1 MAFYNPQRVVFNP
14 DTGVIQNAG
23 KVGGVLYDIMSKSF
37 DDKVKA
43 NEFQQEQDLRKQQME
58 FNQAMQNNQ
67 LLQNERNFDY
77 QKERANIADEQWQM
91 NYNQRARQYAMQKE
105 RANIADEQW
114 QMNYNQ
120 RARQYAMQ
128 NALRQQ
134 AINAR
139 KQQMEFN
146 QAMQNNQLLQ
156 NERNFDYQKERAN
169 IAELQKLQNEINAKQ
184 KEQDLLNKVF
194 SNAQGFDGQSNTNLP
209 NNTRYKADAQ
219 FLDLASNQGKTYDT
233 THGFWNGALERAFG
247 GWGSQS
253 TDLNDASDLF
263 LKRMLSDLLRGG
275 KNAKWNLEN
284 IQANFPINGYTM
296 EANNQRVAQALAGE
310 WLAEAPNSFKMELAE
325 RLGNAKT
332 NMEKQSAIEDY
343 QKNMNFYNN
352 YAPKVKAFYWDEKY
366 SKPSK
371 NAVIIDNST
380 TNQNIQNDLAKN
392 TLEVQNQNTPKLHS
406 VSFNGINAQISEPD
420 ANGNVILVNQAGKK
434 MQVSVEELK
443 KQGLIQ

>member
-23 KVGGVLYDIMSKSF
+23 KVGGVLYDIMSKSY

-43 NEFQQEQDLRKQQME
+43 SQFQQEQDLRKQQME

-77 QKERANIADEQWQM
+77 QKERANIADQQWLM
-91 NYNQRARQYAMQKE
+91 NYNNQLLQNERNFDYQKE
-105 RANIADEQW
+105 RANIADQQW
-114 QMNYNQ
+114 LMNYNQ

-134 AINAR
+134 AINAN
-139 KQQMEFN
+139 KAYKDLN
-146 QAMQNNQLLQ
+146 
-156 NERNFDYQKERAN
+156 YQKGLL
-169 IAELQKLQNEINAKQ
+169 ELQKLQNEINAKQ
-184 KEQDLLNKVF
+184 KEQDLLNGVL
-194 SNAQGFDGQSNTNLP
+194 SNSQGLDSQNNANLQ

-219 FLDLASNQGKTYDT
+219 FLDLASKQGKTYDT
-233 THGFWNGALERAFG
+233 THGFWNGAIERGFG

-263 LKRMLSDLLRGG
+263 LKRMQSDLLRGG

-332 NMEKQSAIEDY
+332 NIEKQSAIEDY
-343 QKNMNFYNN
+343 KNNMDFYNN

-371 NAVIIDNST
+371 NAVIIGNST

-392 TLEVQNQNTPKLHS
+392 ILEVQNQNTPKLHS

-420 ANGNVILVNQAGKK
+420 ANGNVILVNQAGRK
-434 MQVSVEELK
+434 MQVSIEELK

>member
-77 QKERANIADEQWQM
+77 QKERANIADQ
-91 NYNQRARQYAMQKE
+91 
-105 RANIADEQW
+105 QW

-134 AINAR
+134 EINTNKAY
-139 KQQMEFN
+139 KDLN
-146 QAMQNNQLLQ
+146 
-156 NERNFDYQKERAN
+156 YQKGLL
-169 IAELQKLQNEINAKQ
+169 ELQKLQNEINAKQ
-184 KEQDLLNKVF
+184 KEQDLLNGVL
-194 SNAQGFDGQSNTNLP
+194 SNSQGFDSQSNTNLP

-233 THGFWNGALERAFG
+233 THGFWNGAIERVFG

-253 TDLNDASDLF
+253 TDLNEASDLF
-263 LKRMLSDLLRGG
+263 LKRKLSDLLRGG

-284 IQANFPINGYTM
+284 IQANFPINSYFL
-296 EANNQRVAQALAGE
+296 EANNQKVAKDLTGE
-310 WLAEAPNSFKMELAE
+310 WLAYMPIAYKMELME
-325 RLGNAKT
+325 KLENAKT
-332 NMEKQSAIEDY
+332 SIAIKDAIEDY
-343 QKNMNFYNN
+343 KKDMEYYDN
-352 YAPKVKAFYWDEKY
+352 YAPKMKAFYWDEKY

-380 TNQNIQNDLAKN
+380 A
-392 TLEVQNQNTPKLHS
+392 NQNTPKLHS

-420 ANGNVILVNQAGKK
+420 ANGNVILVNQAGRK

>member
-43 NEFQQEQDLRKQQME
+43 NEFQQEQDLRQQQME

-77 QKERANIADEQWQM
+77 QKGLLELQKLQNERNFD
-91 NYNQRARQYAMQKE
+91 YQKE
-105 RANIADEQW
+105 RANIADQQW

-139 KQQMEFN
+139 QQQMEFN

-194 SNAQGFDGQSNTNLP
+194 SNTQGFDGQSNTNLP

-310 WLAEAPNSFKMELAE
+310 WLAEAPNSFKMELAQ

-332 NMEKQSAIEDY
+332 NIEKQSAIEDY
-343 QKNMNFYNN
+343 KNNMNFYNN

>member
-77 QKERANIADEQWQM
+77 
-91 NYNQRARQYAMQKE
+91 QKE

-233 THGFWNGALERAFG
+233 THGFWNGAIERGFG

-263 LKRMLSDLLRGG
+263 LKRMQSDLLRGG

-310 WLAEAPNSFKMELAE
+310 WLAQAPNSFKIELAE

-332 NMEKQSAIEDY
+332 NIEKQSAIEDY

-392 TLEVQNQNTPKLHS
+392 ILEVQNQNTPKLHS

-420 ANGNVILVNQAGKK
+420 ANGNVILVNQAGRK

>member
-77 QKERANIADEQWQM
+77 QKERANIADQ
-91 NYNQRARQYAMQKE
+91 
-105 RANIADEQW
+105 
-114 QMNYNQ
+114 
-120 RARQYAMQ
+120 
-128 NALRQQ
+128 
-134 AINAR
+134 
-139 KQQMEFN
+139 
-146 QAMQNNQLLQ
+146 
-156 NERNFDYQKERAN
+156 
-169 IAELQKLQNEINAKQ
+169 QKLQNEINAKQ

-263 LKRMLSDLLRGG
+263 LKRMQSDLLRGG

-310 WLAEAPNSFKMELAE
+310 WLAQAPNSYKMELEE

-332 NMEKQSAIEDY
+332 NIEKQSAIEDY

-380 TNQNIQNDLAKN
+380 A
-392 TLEVQNQNTPKLHS
+392 NQNTPKLHS

-420 ANGNVILVNQAGKK
+420 ANGNVILVNQAGRK

>member
-43 NEFQQEQDLRKQQME
+43 NEFEQEQDLRKQQMEFNQAMQNNQLLQNERNME

-77 QKERANIADEQWQM
+77 QKERANIADQ
-91 NYNQRARQYAMQKE
+91 
-105 RANIADEQW
+105 QW

-128 NALRQQ
+128 NASRQQ
-134 AINAR
+134 AINDN
-139 KQQMEFN
+139 KDLN
-146 QAMQNNQLLQ
+146 
-156 NERNFDYQKERAN
+156 YQKGLL
-169 IAELQKLQNEINAKQ
+169 ELQKLQNEINAKQ
-184 KEQDLLNKVF
+184 KEQDLLNKVL

-233 THGFWNGALERAFG
+233 THGFWNGAIERGFG

-296 EANNQRVAQALAGE
+296 EANNQRVAQALTGE
-310 WLAEAPNSFKMELAE
+310 WLAQAPNSYKMELVE

-343 QKNMNFYNN
+343 QNNMNFYNN

-371 NAVIIDNST
+371 NAVIIGNST

-392 TLEVQNQNTPKLHS
+392 TLELQNQNTPKLHS

>member
-77 QKERANIADEQWQM
+77 QKERANIADQ
-91 NYNQRARQYAMQKE
+91 
-105 RANIADEQW
+105 QW

-134 AINAR
+134 AINTN
-139 KQQMEFN
+139 KDLN
-146 QAMQNNQLLQ
+146 
-156 NERNFDYQKERAN
+156 YQKGLL
-169 IAELQKLQNEINAKQ
+169 ELQKLQNEINAKQ
-184 KEQDLLNKVF
+184 KEQDLLNKVL

-263 LKRMLSDLLRGG
+263 LKRMQSDLLRGG

-310 WLAEAPNSFKMELAE
+310 WLAQAPNSYKMELEE

-380 TNQNIQNDLAKN
+380 TNQN
-392 TLEVQNQNTPKLHS
+392 TPKLHS

>member
-58 FNQAMQNNQ
+58 LNQAMQNNQ

-77 QKERANIADEQWQM
+77 QKERANIADQ
-91 NYNQRARQYAMQKE
+91 
-105 RANIADEQW
+105 QW

-146 QAMQNNQLLQ
+146 QAMQNNQL
-156 NERNFDYQKERAN
+156 
-169 IAELQKLQNEINAKQ
+169 LQNEINAKQ

>member
-67 LLQNERNFDY
+67 ILQNERNFDY
-77 QKERANIADEQWQM
+77 QKERANIADQ
-91 NYNQRARQYAMQKE
+91 
-105 RANIADEQW
+105 QW

-146 QAMQNNQLLQ
+146 QAMQNNQILQ

-169 IAELQKLQNEINAKQ
+169 IADQKLQNEINAKQ

-310 WLAEAPNSFKMELAE
+310 WLAEAPNSYKMELVE

-392 TLEVQNQNTPKLHS
+392 ILEVQNQNTPKLHS

-420 ANGNVILVNQAGKK
+420 ANGNVILVNQAGRK

-443 KQGLIQ
+443 KQGLI

>member
-91 NYNQRARQYAMQKE
+91 NYNQRARQYAMQ
-105 RANIADEQW
+105 
-114 QMNYNQ
+114 
-120 RARQYAMQ
+120 

-156 NERNFDYQKERAN
+156 NEINAKQKEQAINTNKAYKDLNYQKGLL
-169 IAELQKLQNEINAKQ
+169 ELQKLQNEINAKQ

-310 WLAEAPNSFKMELAE
+310 WLAEAPNSFKMELAQ

>member
-77 QKERANIADEQWQM
+77 QKERANIADQ
-91 NYNQRARQYAMQKE
+91 
-105 RANIADEQW
+105 QW

-134 AINAR
+134 AINAN
-139 KQQMEFN
+139 KDLN
-146 QAMQNNQLLQ
+146 
-156 NERNFDYQKERAN
+156 YQKGLL
-169 IAELQKLQNEINAKQ
+169 ELQKLQNEINAKQ
-184 KEQDLLNKVF
+184 KEQDLLNGVL
-194 SNAQGFDGQSNTNLP
+194 SNTQGFDGQSNTNLP

-263 LKRMLSDLLRGG
+263 LKRMQSDLLRGG

-343 QKNMNFYNN
+343 KNNMNFYNN

-371 NAVIIDNST
+371 NAVIINNST
-380 TNQNIQNDLAKN
+380 T
-392 TLEVQNQNTPKLHS
+392 NQNTPKLHS

-443 KQGLIQ
+443 KQGLI

>member
-77 QKERANIADEQWQM
+77 QKERANIADQ
-91 NYNQRARQYAMQKE
+91 
-105 RANIADEQW
+105 QW

-134 AINAR
+134 AINTN
-139 KQQMEFN
+139 KDLN
-146 QAMQNNQLLQ
+146 
-156 NERNFDYQKERAN
+156 YQKGLL
-169 IAELQKLQNEINAKQ
+169 ELQKLQNEINAKQ
-184 KEQDLLNKVF
+184 KEQDLLNGVL
-194 SNAQGFDGQSNTNLP
+194 SNTQGFDGQSNTNLP

-343 QKNMNFYNN
+343 QNNMNFYNN

-380 TNQNIQNDLAKN
+380 A
-392 TLEVQNQNTPKLHS
+392 NQNTPKLHS

>member
-77 QKERANIADEQWQM
+77 QKERANIADQ
-91 NYNQRARQYAMQKE
+91 
-105 RANIADEQW
+105 QW

-134 AINAR
+134 AINTN
-139 KQQMEFN
+139 KDLN
-146 QAMQNNQLLQ
+146 
-156 NERNFDYQKERAN
+156 YQKGLL
-169 IAELQKLQNEINAKQ
+169 ELQKLQNEINAKQ

-194 SNAQGFDGQSNTNLP
+194 SNTQGFDGQSNTNLP

-233 THGFWNGALERAFG
+233 THGFWNGAIERGFG

-263 LKRMLSDLLRGG
+263 LKRMQSDLLRGG

-310 WLAEAPNSFKMELAE
+310 WLAQAPNSFKMELAE

-343 QKNMNFYNN
+343 KNNMDFYNN

-371 NAVIIDNST
+371 NAVIINNST
-380 TNQNIQNDLAKN
+380 T
-392 TLEVQNQNTPKLHS
+392 NQNTPKLHS

>member
-77 QKERANIADEQWQM
+77 QKERANIADQ
-91 NYNQRARQYAMQKE
+91 
-105 RANIADEQW
+105 QW

-184 KEQDLLNKVF
+184 KEQDLLNKVL
-194 SNAQGFDGQSNTNLP
+194 SNTQGLDSQNNTNLP

-233 THGFWNGALERAFG
+233 THGFWNGALERGFG

-263 LKRMLSDLLRGG
+263 LKRMQSDLLRGG

-310 WLAEAPNSFKMELAE
+310 WLAEAPNSFKMELAQ

-332 NMEKQSAIEDY
+332 NIEKQSAIEDY

-380 TNQNIQNDLAKN
+380 INQNIQNDLAKN

-443 KQGLIQ
+443 KQGLI

>member
-77 QKERANIADEQWQM
+77 QKERANIADQ
-91 NYNQRARQYAMQKE
+91 
-105 RANIADEQW
+105 QW

-156 NERNFDYQKERAN
+156 NEINAKQKEQAINTNKAYKDLNYQKGLL
-169 IAELQKLQNEINAKQ
+169 ELQKLQNEINAKQ

-352 YAPKVKAFYWDEKY
+352 YAPKVKAFYWDEKN

>member
-43 NEFQQEQDLRKQQME
+43 NEFQQEQDLRKQQ
-58 FNQAMQNNQ
+58 
-67 LLQNERNFDY
+67 L
-77 QKERANIADEQWQM
+77 
-91 NYNQRARQYAMQKE
+91 
-105 RANIADEQW
+105 
-114 QMNYNQ
+114 
-120 RARQYAMQ
+120 
-128 NALRQQ
+128 
-134 AINAR
+134 
-139 KQQMEFN
+139 EFN

-169 IAELQKLQNEINAKQ
+169 IAELQKLQNEINTKQ

-233 THGFWNGALERAFG
+233 THGFWNGAIERGFG

-310 WLAEAPNSFKMELAE
+310 WLAEAPNSYKMELVE

-332 NMEKQSAIEDY
+332 NIEKQSAIEDY

-380 TNQNIQNDLAKN
+380 ANQNIQNDLAKN
-392 TLEVQNQNTPKLHS
+392 TLAVQNQNTPKLHS

-420 ANGNVILVNQAGKK
+420 ANGNVILVNQAGRK

>member
-77 QKERANIADEQWQM
+77 QKERANIADQ
-91 NYNQRARQYAMQKE
+91 
-105 RANIADEQW
+105 QW

-139 KQQMEFN
+139 QQQMEFN
-146 QAMQNNQLLQ
+146 QAMQNNQILQ

-169 IAELQKLQNEINAKQ
+169 IADQKLQNEINAKQ

-194 SNAQGFDGQSNTNLP
+194 SNTQGFDGQSNTNLP

>member
-91 NYNQRARQYAMQKE
+91 NYNQRARQYAMQ
-105 RANIADEQW
+105 
-114 QMNYNQ
+114 
-120 RARQYAMQ
+120 

-134 AINAR
+134 AINTN
-139 KQQMEFN
+139 KDLN
-146 QAMQNNQLLQ
+146 
-156 NERNFDYQKERAN
+156 YQKGLL
-169 IAELQKLQNEINAKQ
+169 ELQKLQNEINAKQ
-184 KEQDLLNKVF
+184 KEQDLFNGVL
-194 SNAQGFDGQSNTNLP
+194 SNTQGFDGQSNTNLP

-310 WLAEAPNSFKMELAE
+310 WLAEAPNSYKMELEE

-371 NAVIIDNST
+371 NAVIIDNS
-380 TNQNIQNDLAKN
+380 
-392 TLEVQNQNTPKLHS
+392 EVQNQNTPKLHS

-420 ANGNVILVNQAGKK
+420 ANGNVILVNQAGRK

>member
-77 QKERANIADEQWQM
+77 QKERANIADQ
-91 NYNQRARQYAMQKE
+91 
-105 RANIADEQW
+105 QW

-134 AINAR
+134 AINAN
-139 KQQMEFN
+139 KDLN
-146 QAMQNNQLLQ
+146 
-156 NERNFDYQKERAN
+156 YQKGLL
-169 IAELQKLQNEINAKQ
+169 ELQKLQNEINTKQ

-209 NNTRYKADAQ
+209 NNIRYKADAQ

-233 THGFWNGALERAFG
+233 THGFWNGAIERAFG

-310 WLAEAPNSFKMELAE
+310 WLAQAPNSYKMELEE

-332 NMEKQSAIEDY
+332 NIEKQSAIEDY

-380 TNQNIQNDLAKN
+380 INQNIQ
-392 TLEVQNQNTPKLHS
+392 EVQNQNTPKLHS

-443 KQGLIQ
+443 KQGLI

>member
-77 QKERANIADEQWQM
+77 QKERANIADQ
-91 NYNQRARQYAMQKE
+91 
-105 RANIADEQW
+105 QW

-156 NERNFDYQKERAN
+156 NEINAKQKEQAINTNKAYKDLNYQKGLL
-169 IAELQKLQNEINAKQ
+169 ELQKLQNEINAKQ

-310 WLAEAPNSFKMELAE
+310 WLAEAPNSFKMELAQ

-352 YAPKVKAFYWDEKY
+352 YAPKVKAFYWDEKN

>member
-77 QKERANIADEQWQM
+77 QKERANIADQ
-91 NYNQRARQYAMQKE
+91 
-105 RANIADEQW
+105 QW

-194 SNAQGFDGQSNTNLP
+194 SNTQGFDGQNNANLQ

-352 YAPKVKAFYWDEKY
+352 YGPKVKAFYWDEKY

-371 NAVIIDNST
+371 NAVIIGNST

-392 TLEVQNQNTPKLHS
+392 ILEVQNQNTPKLHS

>member
-77 QKERANIADEQWQM
+77 QKERANIADQ
-91 NYNQRARQYAMQKE
+91 
-105 RANIADEQW
+105 QW

-139 KQQMEFN
+139 QQQMEFN

-233 THGFWNGALERAFG
+233 THGFWNGAIERGFG

-284 IQANFPINGYTM
+284 IQANFPINGYTL

-310 WLAEAPNSFKMELAE
+310 WLAQAPNSYKMELAE

-380 TNQNIQNDLAKN
+380 ANQNIQNDLAKN

-420 ANGNVILVNQAGKK
+420 ANGNVILVNQAGRK

>member
-23 KVGGVLYDIMSKSF
+23 KVGGVLYDIMSKSY

-43 NEFQQEQDLRKQQME
+43 SQFQQEQDLRKQQME

-77 QKERANIADEQWQM
+77 QKERANIADQQWL
-91 NYNQRARQYAMQKE
+91 
-105 RANIADEQW
+105 
-114 QMNYNQ
+114 MNYNQ

-134 AINAR
+134 AINAN
-139 KQQMEFN
+139 KAYKDLNYQKGLLELQK
-146 QAMQNNQLLQ
+146 LQ
-156 NERNFDYQKERAN
+156 NALRQQAINANKAYKDLNYQKGLL
-169 IAELQKLQNEINAKQ
+169 ELQKLQNEINAKQ
-184 KEQDLLNKVF
+184 KEQDLLNGVL
-194 SNAQGFDGQSNTNLP
+194 SNSQGLDSQNNANLQ

-219 FLDLASNQGKTYDT
+219 FLDLASKQGKTYDT
-233 THGFWNGALERAFG
+233 THGFWNGAIERGFG

-263 LKRMLSDLLRGG
+263 LKRMQSDLLRGG

-332 NMEKQSAIEDY
+332 NIEKQSAIEDY
-343 QKNMNFYNN
+343 KNNMDFYNN

-366 SKPSK
+366 SKLSK

-392 TLEVQNQNTPKLHS
+392 ILEVQNQNTPKLHS

-420 ANGNVILVNQAGKK
+420 ANGNVILVNQAGRK
-434 MQVSVEELK
+434 MQVSIEELK

>member
-77 QKERANIADEQWQM
+77 QKERANIADQ
-91 NYNQRARQYAMQKE
+91 
-105 RANIADEQW
+105 QW

-194 SNAQGFDGQSNTNLP
+194 SNTQGFDGQNNANLQ

-310 WLAEAPNSFKMELAE
+310 WLAEAPNSYKMELVE

-352 YAPKVKAFYWDEKY
+352 YGPKVKAFYWDEKY

-371 NAVIIDNST
+371 NAVIIGNST

-392 TLEVQNQNTPKLHS
+392 ILEVQNQNTPKLHS

>member
-91 NYNQRARQYAMQKE
+91 NYNQRARQYAMQ
-105 RANIADEQW
+105 
-114 QMNYNQ
+114 
-120 RARQYAMQ
+120 

-194 SNAQGFDGQSNTNLP
+194 SNTQGFDGQNNANLQ

-310 WLAEAPNSFKMELAE
+310 WLAQAPNSYKMELVE

-371 NAVIIDNST
+371 NAVIIGNST

-392 TLEVQNQNTPKLHS
+392 ILEVQNQNTPKLHS

>member
-77 QKERANIADEQWQM
+77 QKERANIADQ
-91 NYNQRARQYAMQKE
+91 
-105 RANIADEQW
+105 QW

-184 KEQDLLNKVF
+184 KEQDLLNKVL
-194 SNAQGFDGQSNTNLP
+194 SNTQGFDGQSNTNLP

-233 THGFWNGALERAFG
+233 THGFWNGAIERGFG

-263 LKRMLSDLLRGG
+263 LKRMQSDLLRGG

-310 WLAEAPNSFKMELAE
+310 WLAEAPNSYKMELAE

-380 TNQNIQNDLAKN
+380 INQNIQNDLAKN

-420 ANGNVILVNQAGKK
+420 ANGNVILVNQAGRK

>member
-1 MAFYNPQRVVFNP
+1 
-14 DTGVIQNAG
+14 
-23 KVGGVLYDIMSKSF
+23 
-37 DDKVKA
+37 
-43 NEFQQEQDLRKQQME
+43 RKQQME

-77 QKERANIADEQWQM
+77 QKERANIADQQW
-91 NYNQRARQYAMQKE
+91 
-105 RANIADEQW
+105 
-114 QMNYNQ
+114 
-120 RARQYAMQ
+120 
-128 NALRQQ
+128 
-134 AINAR
+134 
-139 KQQMEFN
+139 
-146 QAMQNNQLLQ
+146 
-156 NERNFDYQKERAN
+156 
-169 IAELQKLQNEINAKQ
+169 QNEINAKQ
-184 KEQDLLNKVF
+184 KEQDLLNKVL
-194 SNAQGFDGQSNTNLP
+194 SNTQGLDSQNNANLP

-219 FLDLASNQGKTYDT
+219 FLDLTSNQGKTYDT
-233 THGFWNGALERAFG
+233 THGFWNGAIERGFG

-263 LKRMLSDLLRGG
+263 LKRMQSDLLRGG

-310 WLAEAPNSFKMELAE
+310 WLAEAPNSFKMELVE

-332 NMEKQSAIEDY
+332 NIEKQSAIEDY

-380 TNQNIQNDLAKN
+380 ANQNIQNDLAKN

>member
-91 NYNQRARQYAMQKE
+91 NYNQRARQYAMQ
-105 RANIADEQW
+105 
-114 QMNYNQ
+114 
-120 RARQYAMQ
+120 

-134 AINAR
+134 AINTN
-139 KQQMEFN
+139 KDLN
-146 QAMQNNQLLQ
+146 
-156 NERNFDYQKERAN
+156 YQKGLL
-169 IAELQKLQNEINAKQ
+169 ELQKLQNEINAKQ
-184 KEQDLLNKVF
+184 KEQDLLNGVL
-194 SNAQGFDGQSNTNLP
+194 SNTQGFDGQSNTNLP

-310 WLAEAPNSFKMELAE
+310 WLAQAPNSYKMELEE

-343 QKNMNFYNN
+343 KNNMDFYNN

-371 NAVIIDNST
+371 NAVIINNST
-380 TNQNIQNDLAKN
+380 T
-392 TLEVQNQNTPKLHS
+392 NQNTPKLHS

>member
-23 KVGGVLYDIMSKSF
+23 KVGGVLYDIMSKSY

-43 NEFQQEQDLRKQQME
+43 SQFQQEQDLRKQQME

-77 QKERANIADEQWQM
+77 QKERANIADQQWL
-91 NYNQRARQYAMQKE
+91 
-105 RANIADEQW
+105 
-114 QMNYNQ
+114 MNYNQ

-134 AINAR
+134 AINAN
-139 KQQMEFN
+139 KAYKDLNYQKGLLELQK
-146 QAMQNNQLLQ
+146 LQ
-156 NERNFDYQKERAN
+156 NALRQQAINANKAYKDLNYQKGLL
-169 IAELQKLQNEINAKQ
+169 ELQKLQNEINAKQ
-184 KEQDLLNKVF
+184 KEQDLLNGVL
-194 SNAQGFDGQSNTNLP
+194 SNSQGLDSQNNANLQ

-219 FLDLASNQGKTYDT
+219 FLDLASKQGKTYDT
-233 THGFWNGALERAFG
+233 THGFWNGAIERGFG

-263 LKRMLSDLLRGG
+263 LKRMQSDLLRGG

-310 WLAEAPNSFKMELAE
+310 WLAEAPNSFKIELAE

-332 NMEKQSAIEDY
+332 NIEKQSAIEDY
-343 QKNMNFYNN
+343 KNNMDFYNN

-392 TLEVQNQNTPKLHS
+392 ILEVQNQNTPKLHS

-420 ANGNVILVNQAGKK
+420 ANGNVILVNQAGRK
-434 MQVSVEELK
+434 MQVSIEELK

>member
-91 NYNQRARQYAMQKE
+91 NYNQRARQYAMQ
-105 RANIADEQW
+105 
-114 QMNYNQ
+114 
-120 RARQYAMQ
+120 

-156 NERNFDYQKERAN
+156 NEINAKQKEQAINTNKAYKDLNYQKGLL
-169 IAELQKLQNEINAKQ
+169 ELQKLQNEINAKQ

-194 SNAQGFDGQSNTNLP
+194 SNTQGFDGQSNTNLP

-233 THGFWNGALERAFG
+233 THGFWNGALERGFG

-392 TLEVQNQNTPKLHS
+392 ILEVQNQNTPKLHS

>member
-77 QKERANIADEQWQM
+77 QKERANIADQ
-91 NYNQRARQYAMQKE
+91 
-105 RANIADEQW
+105 QW

-194 SNAQGFDGQSNTNLP
+194 SNTQGFDGQSNTNLP

-219 FLDLASNQGKTYDT
+219 FLDLASNQGKTYDN
-233 THGFWNGALERAFG
+233 THGFWNGAIERGFG

-263 LKRMLSDLLRGG
+263 LKRMQSDLLRGG

-310 WLAEAPNSFKMELAE
+310 WLAQAPNSFKIELAE

-332 NMEKQSAIEDY
+332 NIEKQSAIEDY

-380 TNQNIQNDLAKN
+380 ANQNIQNDSAKN
-392 TLEVQNQNTPKLHS
+392 ILEVQNQNTPKLHS

-443 KQGLIQ
+443 KQGLI

>member
-91 NYNQRARQYAMQKE
+91 NYNQRARQYAMQ
-105 RANIADEQW
+105 
-114 QMNYNQ
+114 
-120 RARQYAMQ
+120 

-169 IAELQKLQNEINAKQ
+169 IAELQKLQNEINTKQ

-233 THGFWNGALERAFG
+233 THGFWNGALERGFG

-343 QKNMNFYNN
+343 QKNMAFYNN
-352 YAPKVKAFYWDEKY
+352 YAPKVKAFYWDEKI
-366 SKPSK
+366 STPSK

-380 TNQNIQNDLAKN
+380 ANQNIQNDLAKN
-392 TLEVQNQNTPKLHS
+392 ILEVQNQNTPKLHS

>member
-91 NYNQRARQYAMQKE
+91 NYNQRARQYAMQ
-105 RANIADEQW
+105 
-114 QMNYNQ
+114 
-120 RARQYAMQ
+120 

-134 AINAR
+134 AINAN
-139 KQQMEFN
+139 KDLN
-146 QAMQNNQLLQ
+146 
-156 NERNFDYQKERAN
+156 YQKGLL
-169 IAELQKLQNEINAKQ
+169 ELQKLQNEINAKQ

-194 SNAQGFDGQSNTNLP
+194 SNAQGLDSQSNTNLP

-233 THGFWNGALERAFG
+233 THEFWNGALERGFG

-263 LKRMLSDLLRGG
+263 LKRMQSDLLRGG

-310 WLAEAPNSFKMELAE
+310 WLAQAPNSYKMELEE

-380 TNQNIQNDLAKN
+380 A
-392 TLEVQNQNTPKLHS
+392 NQNTPKLHS

>member
-77 QKERANIADEQWQM
+77 QKERANIADQ
-91 NYNQRARQYAMQKE
+91 
-105 RANIADEQW
+105 QW

-134 AINAR
+134 AINAN
-139 KQQMEFN
+139 KAYKDLN
-146 QAMQNNQLLQ
+146 
-156 NERNFDYQKERAN
+156 YQKVLL
-169 IAELQKLQNEINAKQ
+169 ELQKLQNEINAKQ
-184 KEQDLLNKVF
+184 KEQDLLNGVL
-194 SNAQGFDGQSNTNLP
+194 SNSQGLDSQNNANLQ

-219 FLDLASNQGKTYDT
+219 FLDLASKQGKTYDT
-233 THGFWNGALERAFG
+233 THGFWNGVLERAFG

-284 IQANFPINGYTM
+284 IQANFPINGYIM

-310 WLAEAPNSFKMELAE
+310 WLAEAPNCYKMELVE

-332 NMEKQSAIEDY
+332 NIERQSAIEDY
-343 QKNMNFYNN
+343 KNNMDFYNN

-392 TLEVQNQNTPKLHS
+392 ILEVQNQNTPKLHS

-420 ANGNVILVNQAGKK
+420 ANGNVILVNQAGRK

-443 KQGLIQ
+443 KQGLI